1 MGQAAIINPVPN
13 PKPFVQV
20 ACICEKVLREQDNV
34 PSIIRIV
41 EVFTFDAPPKLPPGI
56 SAAVALPLTIF
67 VALVAGDVVG
77 EHTLSI
83 NLTRPNGTSTRVS
96 DLPVVFVGGGGVNL
110 QIGFNLQSP
119 EEGQYWF
126 DVLWVDEVLT
136 RIPVRFRIK
145 SATQAVAATESESK

>member
-1 MGQAAIINPVPN
+1 MVQEAIIKPVPN

-20 ACICEKVLREQDNV
+20 ACICEKVLRENDDV
-34 PSIIRIV
+34 PSLIRIV
-41 EVFTFDAPPKLPPGI
+41 EVFTLEPPPKLPPGI
-56 SAAVALPLTIF
+56 SASVTLPLTIF

-83 NLTRPNGTSTRVS
+83 NLTRPNGTTTRVS

-119 EEGQYWF
+119 EEGLYWF

-145 SATQAVAATESESK
+145 SPMQAVAATASESK